1 MFHTIPL
8 SVFPFPSAPCRKR
21 VVSYPIIAFC
31 CRSFNLS
38 IAALPWGR
46 FSFVQPLSLLRRQ
59 GRVRHPAS
67 ASLSLASCW
76 PLPQQL
82 LPVSAALA
90 AVVAVAPLV
99 GEPLAKRL
107 TFPICQS
114 LPSIGEVASRS
125 DDGEVFLQKRG
136 PDKCPALS
144 EVSAYSAL
152 VSGFASSALASG
164 FAAGAAGAAG
174 FTTGFG
180 GYGSSFS
187 GKRMIFFGHFWAH
200 IPQPLH
206 LS

>member
-1 MFHTIPL
+1 MIPL
-8 SVFPFPSAPCRKR
+8 SVFPFPSAPCHKR

-59 GRVRHPAS
+59 GRV
-67 ASLSLASCW
+67 
-76 PLPQQL
+76 
-82 LPVSAALA
+82 AAPSVCFAVACILLA
-90 AVVAVAPLV
+90 AAPTAIPCFRRWRRSSPLPLV

-125 DDGEVFLQKRG
+125 DDGEIFCTKRG
-136 PDKCPALS
+136 PDNCPALF

-180 GYGSSFS
+180 GYGSSFR

>member
-1 MFHTIPL
+1 MIPL
-8 SVFPFPSAPCRKR
+8 SVFPFSSAPCRKR

-38 IAALPWGR
+38 VTPAACHCPGCG
-46 FSFVQPLSLLRRQ
+46 SQHLLRPL
-59 GRVRHPAS
+59 VRASHPAGRGPNS
-67 ASLSLASCW
+67 DSLF
-76 PLPQQL
+76 PP
-82 LPVSAALA
+82 LA
-90 AVVAVAPLV
+90 AVVVVAPNEGRPWHSVKPYLFARGSPTRGAV
-99 GEPLAKRL
+99 EELATRLRGWTKESL
-107 TFPICQS
+107 TFWQLFC
-114 LPSIGEVASRS
+114 A
-125 DDGEVFLQKRG
+125 KRG
-136 PDKCPALS
+136 PDSCPALF

-152 VSGFASSALASG
+152 VSGFASSAFASG

-180 GYGSSFS
+180 GYGSSFR